1 VFGQFAID
9 RVIGRHRS
17 RPFFSLDDFCHTVA
31 DSKQL
36 GQIIDQ
42 MIKVRFGVIDKTDH
56 LAAERGER
64 LSGGLRAGDAHRG
77 RVVQQDGSRHRIL
90 RVAARRP
97 RGPLDRNQSRIV
109 ASDRI
114 RARRGAQLMDTGLK
128 GKTVLITGASRNM
141 GRIAAIAFARE
152 GANLAICTSTRIKEL
167 DAVAA
172 QARALGVQVVAE
184 KCDVT
189 DGEAVKAF
197 IAKTRAELGGIDV
210 AINLAGNRHEV
221 KFLEQTL
228 DGWHKNIAVNL
239 TGPFHICQQVI
250 PLMIEKKYGR
260 IINIAGVTP
269 YIGGPPAKS
278 MVKLGIVGLTR
289 GLARE
294 FAPHNIT
301 ANCIGPGGVQRLDL
315 DPDEHNKPL
324 RPGQSRMGTAE
335 EIVSLMVYLASD
347 KAGYITGQCYLANG
361 GRYFQ

>member
-1 VFGQFAID
+1 
-9 RVIGRHRS
+9 
-17 RPFFSLDDFCHTVA
+17 
-31 DSKQL
+31 
-36 GQIIDQ
+36 
-42 MIKVRFGVIDKTDH
+42 M
-56 LAAERGER
+56 
-64 LSGGLRAGDAHRG
+64 
-77 RVVQQDGSRHRIL
+77 
-90 RVAARRP
+90 
-97 RGPLDRNQSRIV
+97 
-109 ASDRI
+109 
-114 RARRGAQLMDTGLK
+114 
-128 GKTVLITGASRNM
+128 
-141 GRIAAIAFARE
+141 
-152 GANLAICTSTRIKEL
+152 
-167 DAVAA
+167 
-172 QARALGVQVVAE
+172 
-184 KCDVT
+184 
-189 DGEAVKAF
+189 
-197 IAKTRAELGGIDV
+197 
-210 AINLAGNRHEV
+210 AINLAGDRHEV

-294 FAPHNIT
+294 FAPHNST